1 MSSFIAFSAGLC
13 VWLRQASSC
22 PYPSKTPERCAV
34 GSAFGKLLT
43 YGDSGPLDY
52 EAVVTFDNP
61 ATPGTP
67 MTIRMPVSAFYSK
80 PLAGWD
86 SGELLPSPPSW
97 SNRDAPQP
105 FQKGPPPTNFTC
117 RLARWVR
124 HSSQPTDQLSASC
137 LLSALGRP
145 SRCLCAWCMPG
156 CVREM
161 VRDLYI
167 DMGQTVRESATFW
180 KKTEVVIL
188 VSSQSKSR

>member
-1 MSSFIAFSAGLC
+1 M
-13 VWLRQASSC
+13 
-22 PYPSKTPERCAV
+22 

-52 EAVVTFDNP
+52 EAVVTFANP

-97 SNRDAPQP
+97 SNRDPPQP
-105 FQKGPPPTNFTC
+105 LQKGPPPTNLTC

-124 HSSQPTDQLSASC
+124 HSSQPANQ
-137 LLSALGRP
+137 LLSACLPAVSPP
-145 SRCLCAWCMPG
+145 SADALSVCVLAWCMHAWV
-156 CVREM
+156 CVVREM